1 MHFVTVI
8 LHIFSITHTTHIY
21 CATVVHAKHMPPVY
35 SNSKFKAGK
44 PVKEKDAESWYIVVI
59 ARYAVPYTVR
69 DELS

>member
-44 PVKEKDAESWYIVVI
+44 PVKEKDAES
-59 ARYAVPYTVR
+59 
-69 DELS
+69 